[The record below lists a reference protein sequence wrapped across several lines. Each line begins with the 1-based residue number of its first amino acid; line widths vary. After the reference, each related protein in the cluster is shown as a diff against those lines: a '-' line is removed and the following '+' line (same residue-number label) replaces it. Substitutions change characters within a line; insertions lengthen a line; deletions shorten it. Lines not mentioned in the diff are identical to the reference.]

1 MTSPV
6 LLITG
11 ASRGIG
17 AAVARRAAAAGY
29 RLVLTAR
36 APGPLQ
42 TLARELGDDGAS
54 SPRVLAR
61 SVDVTDW
68 TALTGLVAEV
78 EERFGRLD
86 AVLANAGASVVTSFL
101 GDGGAPPEEWRDMVL
116 TNVYGPALT
125 ARATLPALRRTRGHL
140 LLTGSAAGRGV
151 RPGNLYAA
159 TKWAVTGLVQ
169 AIHAECAGTGI
180 RVTLVQPGLVG
191 TDAIPPS
198 RANDPK
204 LDPGDVAEAVL
215 YALRQPPHVDVNEI
229 IVRPIRLD
237 SGPTSDGMLSR

>member
-1 MTSPV
+1 MTDPV

-36 APGPLQ
+36 SPGPLHD
-42 TLARELGDDGAS
+42 LADELGDDGGS

-68 TALTGLVAEV
+68 KALTGLVADV

-101 GDGGAPPEEWRDMVL
+101 GDGGAPPEEWRDLVV
-116 TNVYGPALT
+116 TNVLGPALT

-140 LLTGSAAGRGV
+140 LLTGSTAGRGV
-151 RPGNLYAA
+151 RSGSLYSA
-159 TKWAVTGLVQ
+159 TKWAVTGLAQ
-169 AIHAECAGTGI
+169 AIHAECAGTGV
-180 RVTLVQPGLVG
+180 RVTLLQPGL
-191 TDAIPPS
+191 TDTGSIPPS
-198 RANDPK
+198 RRDDPR
-204 LDPGDVAEAVL
+204 LDAGDVAEAVL
-215 YALRQPPHVDVNEI
+215 YALRQPPHVDVAEI
-229 IVRPIRLD
+229 VVRPIGRHL
-237 SGPTSDGMLSR
+237 

>member
-1 MTSPV
+1 MTDPV

-11 ASRGIG
+11 ASHGIG

-36 APGPLQ
+36 TAAPLEQ
-42 TLARELGDDGAS
+42 LATEFGDDGVS
-54 SPRVLAR
+54 SGRVLAR
-61 SVDVTDW
+61 PADVTDW
-68 TALTGLVAEV
+68 AALSGLVAEA
-78 EERFGRLD
+78 ERHFGRLD

-101 GDGGAPPEEWRDMVL
+101 GDGGAPPEAWRDMVL

-159 TKWAVTGLVQ
+159 TKWAVTGLAQ
-169 AIHAECAGTGI
+169 AIRAECVGTGV
-180 RVTLVQPGLVG
+180 RVTLLQPGLVD

-204 LDPGDVAEAVL
+204 LKPDDVAEAVL

-229 IVRPIRLD
+229 IIRPVGQRN
-237 SGPTSDGMLSR
+237 